1 MILNGG
7 KKMCYQADLEK
18 LQPKIKAF
26 VLSRITNKC
35 DACDVIQDINRVIIE
50 KEGEFDT
57 SRDFNAWG
65 MGIARFQILAY
76 LTKTKRN
83 KNISFNT
90 LLEGYMQEKNGIPDK
105 FHGDLQPID
114 DVDWLIN
121 TPLYSLVEVE
131 MNILL
136 KKIVK
141 ILTPP
146 QQRVFRLLCQGFSNA
161 QISTEL
167 NMNYGSVTAHKRRL
181 INRAKDY
188 LKTLHRTNKYDY
200 RKDK

>member
-1 MILNGG
+1 
-7 KKMCYQADLEK
+7 MCYQADLED

-26 VLSRITNKC
+26 VRSRVTNKC

-50 KEGEFDT
+50 KESEFDV

-76 LTKTKRN
+76 LTKIKRN
-83 KNISFNT
+83 KNVSFNA
-90 LLEGYMQEKNGIPDK
+90 LLEGYMQEKNGIADK
-105 FHGDLQPID
+105 NSYISCEGQLKPID

-121 TPLYSLVEVE
+121 TPLYSLVEEE
-131 MNILL
+131 MSTLL

-146 QQRVFRLLCQGFSNA
+146 QRRVFRLLCQGFSHTE
-161 QISTEL
+161 ICTEL

-188 LKTLHRTNKYDY
+188 LKTLHSTNKYDY